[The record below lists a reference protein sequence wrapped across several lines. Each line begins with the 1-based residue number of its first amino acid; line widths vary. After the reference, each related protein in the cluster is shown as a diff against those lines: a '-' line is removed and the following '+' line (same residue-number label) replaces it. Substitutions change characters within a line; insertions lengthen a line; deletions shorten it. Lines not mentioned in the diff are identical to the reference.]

1 MIRTVQDPEG
11 RLLAVDV
18 DSGVNDVTT
27 KQLGSILFE
36 SVLSVNRI
44 FFELKFKC
52 KREFCLVYTYGTR
65 FWFKF

>member
-44 FFELKFKC
+44 FFELIFK
-52 KREFCLVYTYGTR
+52 
-65 FWFKF
+65 